1 MKNILNTSVYFL
13 TFSFLL
19 ISCIEQTST
28 KGKWSSSDMKK
39 CTQEAYDGIKEEEG
53 VEEMMSLAGISFDE
67 FITCVCEKLE
77 ENYDSYS
84 IAEDEMD
91 EATDEE
97 AGMMMLSC
105 LGNLEN
111 LENLLNQE

>member
-1 MKNILNTSVYFL
+1 MRKIFNTSVYFL

-19 ISCIEQTST
+19 ISCVEQSST

-39 CTQEAYDGIKEEEG
+39 CKQEAYDGLQEEEG

-67 FITCVCEKLE
+67 FITCVCKKLE

-91 EATDEE
+91 ANEEE
-97 AGMMMLSC
+97 AGKLLLSC

-111 LENLLNQE
+111 LLNQE